1 MFTLYH
7 SNQLDLLKELL
18 VSRIRQAPLSHP
30 FEHEQILV
38 QSPGMAQWL
47 KLELAKAF
55 GIAANID
62 FPLPASFIWEMF
74 TQVLADVPRQ
84 SPYNKGAMSW
94 QLMTILPALLGRPAF
109 APLAAYLGG
118 DEQDP
123 AKAPEQV
130 RLWQLCQ
137 KVADLFDQY
146 LVYRPDWI
154 ARWEQGEGLVGTGSQ
169 ELAGVSGQ
177 DWQPELWREL
187 VARTLAL
194 SPSGYHRANLY
205 EEFIHELARTR
216 DLPGKLPQRVF
227 VFGISALPPRYVEAL
242 LALGSRPEVEVHLF
256 VTNPCR
262 YYWGD
267 LLDRKTLARL
277 ETRLKPGTDI
287 ETLQGPANPL
297 LASMGKLGR
306 DYLHQLMELEVPQ
319 IEAFVDIDDT
329 SLLRAIQ
336 KDVLEL
342 AERGAGQFSL
352 DSSHHKSPIS
362 PADGS
367 LQIHACHGPMRELEV
382 LHDRLLALFEQDTSL
397 TPKDVVVMM
406 PDVNSYGPYIQAVFG
421 ARGQIPFAV
430 SDRAASQESPLL
442 QSFLAL
448 LGLPNARLGAGEL
461 LAILEVPAVL
471 RRFELDDDEFNQLRV
486 WVQETGIRWGLDDGY
501 PERFDLPPMSGNSW
515 LFGLRR
521 MLLGFAMGDG
531 EPVAGMSFCA
541 DHGAGQQGA
550 VASILPCADNMGGQ
564 QGPLASIL
572 PYAEI
577 EGQQGL
583 ALGKLA
589 WFIDSLAEF
598 LPRLQQAQ
606 PLPEWHGCLN
616 ELLDRFYLGDEDEER
631 QLQLIRSQLT
641 DWQTQLGEARFTQPI
656 SASLLQD
663 YLGSVLGESRSS
675 QRFLAGQVN
684 FCTLM
689 PMRYIPFKQVC
700 LLGMND
706 GVYPRTLA
714 PMGFDLMAVASR
726 RGDRSRRDDDRYL
739 FLEALL
745 SAQQGLYI
753 SYQGFSAQD
762 NSDKVPSV
770 LLAELIDYVRQGF
783 VLAGDE
789 ALDDETSGKRLLKHL
804 IVPHPLTPYSR
815 SYFYPDEG
823 SRLFTYAA
831 DWLPALNPVR
841 GAANFQSGELPLP
854 PEWGREQGLELA
866 ELLRFYRQPTK
877 YFLNRRL
884 KVWFELNEANIED
897 SEPFELD
904 GLQHYQLKAL
914 LLDAHLAEGDSAVR
928 RERLQ
933 LTGLLPQ
940 GWFGSLL
947 LEDLD
952 AEMGKLADRLRP
964 WVAAGEAEKRAVEI
978 DISLAQGQLQGWMD
992 TQKGRLLVV
1001 KPGSFNGKD
1010 LLLGWVQH
1018 LCLSLSCAPGDTL
1031 LFDAKQSLRLPKL
1044 SADEARPRLA
1054 ALVALWAQ
1062 GMKRP
1067 LPFFPS
1073 TAWDWIKAIEK
1084 DPDKPE
1090 AADKAALT
1098 RFNGGYMVTGEGQ
1111 DPYVARCFP
1120 ELDDEVLAQL
1130 QALAREH
1137 LTPLLNTLEE
1147 LT

>member
-18 VSRIRQAPLSHP
+18 VSRIRQSPLDHP
-30 FEHEQILV
+30 FDREQILV

-74 TQVLADVPRQ
+74 TRVLADVPRQ

-94 QLMTILPALLGRPAF
+94 QLMTILPALLDRPAF

-118 DEQDP
+118 SEGE
-123 AKAPEQV
+123 APEQV

-154 ARWEQGEGLVGTGSQ
+154 ARWEQGEGLGL

-205 EEFIHELARTR
+205 EEFIHELARSVE
-216 DLPGKLPQRVF
+216 LPGKLPRRVF

-242 LALGSRPEVEVHLF
+242 LALGSRAEVEVHLF

-277 ETRLKPGTDI
+277 ENRLKPGTDL

-319 IEAFVDIDDT
+319 IDAFVDIDDT

-342 AERGAGQFSL
+342 AERGAGEFSL
-352 DSSHHKSPIS
+352 DASHHKSPVS
-362 PADGS
+362 LDDGS

-382 LHDRLLALFEQDTSL
+382 LHDRLLALFELDPTL

-421 ARGQIPFAV
+421 KESGGARGRIPFAI

-448 LGLPNARLGAGEL
+448 LRLPNARFGAGEL

-471 RRFELDDDEFNQLRV
+471 RRFELDDDEFNQLRR

-501 PERFDLPPMSGNSW
+501 PERFDLPRLSGNSW

-531 EPVAGMSFCA
+531 EPVAG
-541 DHGAGQQGA
+541 
-550 VASILPCADNMGGQ
+550 
-564 QGPLASIL
+564 IL
-572 PYAEI
+572 PYADI

-589 WFIDSLAEF
+589 WFVDSLAEF

-606 PLPEWHGCLN
+606 PLPEWHACLN
-616 ELLDRFYLGDEDEER
+616 ALLDRFYLADEDEER

-641 DWQTQLGEARFTQPI
+641 DWQAQLGEARFEQAI
-656 SASLLQD
+656 SADLLQD

-689 PMRYIPFKQVC
+689 PMRSIPFRQVC

-706 GVYPRTLA
+706 GVYPRTLP
-714 PMGFDLMAVASR
+714 PMGFDLMAVAGR

-762 NSDKVPSV
+762 NSEKVPSV

-789 ALDDETSGKRLLKHL
+789 ELDDESSGRRLLEHL
-804 IVPHPLTPYSR
+804 VTRHPLTPYSPA
-815 SYFYPDEG
+815 YFHPEPG
-823 SRLFTYAA
+823 SGLFTYAA
-831 DWLPALNPVR
+831 DWLPALSPER
-841 GAANFQSGELPLP
+841 GAANFQSGDLPLP

-866 ELLRFYRQPTK
+866 ELLRFYRQPAR

-884 KVWFELNEANIED
+884 KVWFELEEATIED

-914 LLDAHLAEGDSAVR
+914 LLDAHLTEGDSEIR

-952 AEMGKLADRLRP
+952 GEMGKLAARLRP
-964 WVAAGEAEKRAVEI
+964 WVAANEADKQAVEI
-978 DISLAQGQLQGWMD
+978 DIALTQGQLQGWVD
-992 TQKGRLLVV
+992 TQKGRALVV

-1010 LLLGWVQH
+1010 LLLAWIQH

-1031 LFDAKQSLRLPKL
+1031 LFDAKQSLRLPRL
-1044 SADEARPRLA
+1044 AADEARPKLA

-1073 TAWDWIKAIEK
+1073 TAWEWLKAIEQ
-1084 DPDKPE
+1084 DPAKPE
-1090 AADKAALT
+1090 EADKAALA

-1111 DPYVARCFP
+1111 DLYVARCFP

-1130 QALAREH
+1130 QGLAREH
-1137 LTPLLNTLEE
+1137 LTPLHQALEE
-1147 LT
+1147 LQ

>member
-30 FEHEQILV
+30 FKREQILV

-84 SPYNKGAMSW
+84 SPYNKGSMSW
-94 QLMTILPALLGRPAF
+94 QLMTILPALLDRPAF

-118 DEQDP
+118 DDADP
-123 AKAPEQV
+123 AKDPEQV

-154 ARWEQGEGLVGTGSQ
+154 ARWEQGEGLSQ

-205 EEFIHELARTR
+205 EEFIHELQRTAT
-216 DLPGKLPQRVF
+216 LPGELPQRVF

-242 LALGSRPEVEVHLF
+242 LALSERVDVHLF
-256 VTNPCR
+256 LSNPCR
-262 YYWGD
+262 HYWGD
-267 LLDRKTLARL
+267 IRDRKTMAKL
-277 ETRLKPGTDI
+277 ENRLKPGITP
-287 ETLQGPANPL
+287 ETYDDTSINPL

-306 DYLHQLMELEVPQ
+306 DYVHQLIGLPCFEVDVFSDLT
-319 IEAFVDIDDT
+319 EN
-329 SLLRAIQ
+329 SLLRCIQ
-336 KDVLEL
+336 GDVLDL
-342 AERGAGQFSL
+342 RNRGAGSFDL
-352 DSSHHKSPIS
+352 DASHHKSPLD

-382 LHDRLLALFEQDTSL
+382 LHDRLLALFEQDPSL

-448 LGLPNARLGAGEL
+448 LRLPNARFGAGEL

-471 RRFELDDDEFNQLRV
+471 RRFELDDEEFNQLRV

-501 PERFDLPPMSGNSW
+501 PERFDLPRLSGNSW

-531 EPVAGMSFCA
+531 EPVAG
-541 DHGAGQQGA
+541 
-550 VASILPCADNMGGQ
+550 
-564 QGPLASIL
+564 IL
-572 PYAEI
+572 PYADI

-589 WFIDSLAEF
+589 WFVDSLAEF

-606 PLPEWHGCLN
+606 PLGEWVACLN
-616 ELLDRFYLGDEDEER
+616 ALLERFYLADEDEER
-631 QLQLIRSQLT
+631 QLQLIRSQLA
-641 DWQTQLGEARFTQPI
+641 DWLAQLGEARFEQPI
-656 SASLLQD
+656 SADLLQD

-689 PMRYIPFKQVC
+689 PMRSIPFKQVC

-706 GVYPRTLA
+706 GVYPRTLP
-714 PMGFDLMAVASR
+714 PMGFDLMAVAGR

-783 VLAGDE
+783 VLVGDE
-789 ALDDETSGKRLLKHL
+789 KLDDESSGKRLLAHL
-804 IVPHPLTPYSR
+804 ITQHPLTPYSHA
-815 SYFYPDEG
+815 YFYPAAG
-823 SRLFTYAA
+823 SGLFTYAA
-831 DWLPALNPVR
+831 DWLPALHPQR

-854 PEWGREQGLELA
+854 PEWGKEQGLELA
-866 ELLRFYRQPTK
+866 ELLRFYRQPAR

-884 KVWFELNEANIED
+884 KVWFELNEANIEE

-904 GLQHYQLKAL
+904 GLQHYQLKDL
-914 LLDAHLAEGDSAVR
+914 LLAAHLAEGDSAMR

-952 AEMGKLADRLRP
+952 EQMGKLADRLRP
-964 WVAAGEAEKRAVEI
+964 WVAANEAEKQAVEV
-978 DISLAQGQLQGWMD
+978 DIALAQGQLQGWID

-1010 LLLGWVQH
+1010 LLLGWIQH
-1018 LCLSLSCAPGDTL
+1018 LCLALSDAPGDTL
-1031 LFDAKQSLRLPKL
+1031 LFDAKQSLRLARLP
-1044 SADEARPRLA
+1044 ADEARPKLA
-1054 ALVALWAQ
+1054 ALVALWMQ

-1073 TAWDWIKAIEK
+1073 TAWEWLKAIEK
-1084 DPDKPE
+1084 DPEKPE

-1098 RFNGGYMVTGEGQ
+1098 RFNGGYMAKGEGE
-1111 DPYVARCFP
+1111 DAYVARCFP
-1120 ELDDEVLAQL
+1120 ELDEAVLAQL
-1130 QALAREH
+1130 QTLAREH
-1137 LTPLLNTLEE
+1137 LTPLLKSLEE
-1147 LT
+1147 LQ

>member
-30 FEHEQILV
+30 FDREQILV

-74 TQVLADVPRQ
+74 TRVLADVPRQ
-84 SPYNKGAMSW
+84 SPYNKRAMSW
-94 QLMTILPALLGRPAF
+94 HLMTILPTLLGRPAF

-118 DEQDP
+118 SDGE
-123 AKAPEQV
+123 APEQV

-154 ARWEQGEGLVGTGSQ
+154 ARWEQGEGLSQ

-205 EEFIHELARTR
+205 EAFIHELERTR
-216 DLPGKLPQRVF
+216 DLPGRLPQRVF

-277 ETRLKPGTDI
+277 ENKLKPGTDL

-319 IEAFVDIDDT
+319 IEAFVDIEDRDDEGKVT
-329 SLLRAIQ
+329 LLRAIQ

-342 AERGAGQFSL
+342 AERGAGEFNL
-352 DSSHHKSPIS
+352 DASHHKSPVS
-362 PADGS
+362 LDDGT

-382 LHDRLLALFEQDTSL
+382 LHDRLLALFEQDPTL

-421 ARGQIPFAV
+421 KEGGKGRGGARGQIPFAI

-448 LGLPNARLGAGEL
+448 LRLPNARFRAGEL

-471 RRFELDDDEFNQLRV
+471 RRFELDDDEFNVLRR
-486 WVQETGIRWGLDDGY
+486 WVQETGIRWGLDDDY
-501 PERFDLPPMSGNSW
+501 PERFALPRLSGNSW

-531 EPVAGMSFCA
+531 EPVAG
-541 DHGAGQQGA
+541 
-550 VASILPCADNMGGQ
+550 
-564 QGPLASIL
+564 IL
-572 PYAEI
+572 PYANI

-583 ALGKLA
+583 ILGKLA
-589 WFIDSLAEF
+589 WFVDSLAEF

-606 PLPEWHGCLN
+606 PLAEWHACLLA
-616 ELLDRFYLGDEDEER
+616 LLERFYLADEDEER

-641 DWQTQLGEARFTQPI
+641 DWQAQLGEARFEQAI
-656 SASLLQD
+656 SADLLQD

-689 PMRYIPFKQVC
+689 PMRSIPFRQVC

-706 GVYPRTLA
+706 GVYPRTLP

-762 NSDKVPSV
+762 NSEKVPSV

-789 ALDDETSGKRLLKHL
+789 DLDDDTSGQRLLEHL
-804 IVPHPLTPYSR
+804 IVAHPLTPYSPA
-815 SYFYPDEG
+815 YFYPEPG
-823 SRLFTYAA
+823 SGLFTYAA
-831 DWLPALNPVR
+831 DWLPALSPER
-841 GAANFQSGELPLP
+841 GAANFQSGDLPLP
-854 PEWGREQGLELA
+854 AEWGREQGLELA
-866 ELLRFYRQPTK
+866 ELLRFYRQPAR

-884 KVWFELNEANIED
+884 KVWFELEEATIED

-914 LLDAHLAEGDSAVR
+914 LLDAHLTEGGSEAR
-928 RERLQ
+928 RHRLQ
-933 LTGLLPQ
+933 LSGLLPQ

-947 LEDLD
+947 LEEIDG
-952 AEMGKLADRLRP
+952 EMGKLAARLRP
-964 WVAAGEAEKRAVEI
+964 WTGDKQAVEI
-978 DISLAQGQLQGWMD
+978 DIALAQGQLQGWID
-992 TQKGRLLVV
+992 TQKGRALVV
-1001 KPGSFNGKD
+1001 KPGGFNGKD
-1010 LLLGWVQH
+1010 LLLAWIQH
-1018 LCLSLSCAPGDTL
+1018 LCLSLSSAPGDTL
-1031 LFDAKQSLRLPKL
+1031 LFDAKQSLRLPRL
-1044 SADEARPRLA
+1044 AADEARPRLA
-1054 ALVALWAQ
+1054 ALVALWTQ

-1073 TAWDWIKAIEK
+1073 TAWEWLRAIEK
-1084 DPDKPE
+1084 DPAKPE
-1090 AADKAALT
+1090 EADKAALA

-1111 DPYVARCFP
+1111 DVYVARCFP

-1130 QALAREH
+1130 QGLAREH
-1137 LTPLLNTLEE
+1137 LTPLHQALEE
-1147 LT
+1147 LQ

>member
-18 VSRIRQAPLSHP
+18 VDRIRQAPLAHP
-30 FEHEQILV
+30 FEREQILV

-74 TQVLADVPRQ
+74 TQVLADVPCI

-94 QLMTILPALLGRPAF
+94 QLMTILPALLDRPAF

-118 DEQDP
+118 ADRRAEDQPSEPD
-123 AKAPEQV
+123 QV

-154 ARWEQGEGLVGTGSQ
+154 ARWEEGEGLVGTGRQ
-169 ELAGVSGQ
+169 ELAEVSGQ

-194 SPSGYHRANLY
+194 APSGYHRANLY

-216 DLPGKLPQRVF
+216 DLPGKLPRRVF

-242 LALGSRPEVEVHLF
+242 LALGSRDEVEVHLF

-277 ETRLKPGTDI
+277 ANKLKPGTDI
-287 ETLQGPANPL
+287 EALQGPANPL

-319 IEAFVDIDDT
+319 IEAFVDIDET
-329 SLLRAIQ
+329 SLLHCIQ

-342 AERGAGQFSL
+342 GSRGEGQFEL
-352 DSSHHKSPIS
+352 DSSHHKSPIN

-382 LHDRLLALFEQDTSL
+382 LHDRLLALFEQDSSL

-421 ARGQIPFAV
+421 KEKPGARGHIPFAV

-448 LGLPNARLGAGEL
+448 LGLPNARFGAGEL

-471 RRFELDDDEFNQLRV
+471 RRFELDDDEFNQLRR
-486 WVQETGIRWGLDDGY
+486 WVQETGIRWGLDDAY
-501 PERFDLPPMSGNSW
+501 PTRFALPPLSGNSW

-531 EPVAGMSFCA
+531 EPVDG
-541 DHGAGQQGA
+541 
-550 VASILPCADNMGGQ
+550 
-564 QGPLASIL
+564 IL
-572 PYAEI
+572 PYADI

-589 WFIDSLAEF
+589 WFVDSLAEF

-606 PLPEWHGCLN
+606 RLGDWVACLN
-616 ELLDRFYLGDEDEER
+616 ALLERFYLADEDEER
-631 QLQLIRSQLT
+631 LLQLIRTALA
-641 DWQTQLGEARFTQPI
+641 DWQGGLAEARFEQPI
-656 SASLLQD
+656 SPELLRD

-689 PMRYIPFKQVC
+689 PMRSIPFRQVC

-753 SYQGFSAQD
+753 SYQGFSAED

-789 ALDDETSGKRLLKHL
+789 ALDDETSGERLLKHL
-804 IVPHPLTPYSR
+804 IIEHPLTPYSH
-815 SYFYPDEG
+815 SYFYPEPG

-831 DWLPALNPVR
+831 DWLPALNPVP
-841 GAANFQSGELPLP
+841 GASNFQSGELPLP
-854 PEWGREQGLELA
+854 PEWGKEQGLELA
-866 ELLRFYRQPTK
+866 ELLRFYRQPAR

-914 LLDAHLAEGDSAVR
+914 LLDAHLDEGSSDVR
-928 RERLQ
+928 RERLRLSGQ
-933 LTGLLPQ
+933 LPQ
-940 GWFGSLL
+940 GWFGNLL
-947 LEDLD
+947 LDDLD
-952 AEMGKLADRLRP
+952 EQMGGLAARLRP
-964 WVAAGEAEKRAVEI
+964 WIAGEGEDEKRAVEI
-978 DISLAQGQLQGWMD
+978 DIALAQGQLQGWID
-992 TQKGRLLVV
+992 TQKGRALVI

-1018 LCLSLSCAPGDTL
+1018 LCLCLSDSPGDTL
-1031 LFDAKQSLRLPKL
+1031 LFDAKQSWRLPVL
-1044 SADEARPRLA
+1044 PADEARPRLA
-1054 ALVALWAQ
+1054 ALVALWQQ

-1067 LPFFPS
+1067 LPFFPN
-1073 TAWDWIKAIEK
+1073 TAWEWLKAMEK

-1090 AADKAALT
+1090 AADKVALA
-1098 RFNGGYMVTGEGQ
+1098 RFNGGYMVTGEGE
-1111 DPYVARCFP
+1111 DVYVARCFP
-1120 ELDDEVLAQL
+1120 ELNDEVLTQL
-1130 QALAREH
+1130 RALAREH
-1137 LTPLLNTLEE
+1137 LTALHDTLEA
-1147 LT
+1147 LP

>member
-30 FEHEQILV
+30 FDREQILV

-74 TQVLADVPRQ
+74 TRVLADVPRQ

-94 QLMTILPALLGRPAF
+94 HLMTILPTLLGRPAF

-118 DEQDP
+118 SDG
-123 AKAPEQV
+123 AAPEQV

-154 ARWEQGEGLVGTGSQ
+154 ARWEEGEGLSQ

-205 EEFIHELARTR
+205 EAFIHELERTR
-216 DLPGKLPQRVF
+216 DLPGRLPQRVF

-277 ETRLKPGTDI
+277 ENKLKPGTDL

-319 IEAFVDIDDT
+319 IEAFVDIEDRDDEGKVT
-329 SLLRAIQ
+329 LLRAIQ

-342 AERGAGQFSL
+342 AERGAGEFSL
-352 DSSHHKSPIS
+352 DVSHHKSPVS
-362 PADGS
+362 LDDGT

-382 LHDRLLALFEQDTSL
+382 LHDRLLALFEQDPTL

-421 ARGQIPFAV
+421 KEGGKGRGGARGQIPFAI
-430 SDRAASQESPLL
+430 SDRATSQESPLL

-448 LGLPNARLGAGEL
+448 LRLPNARFGAGEL

-471 RRFELDDDEFNQLRV
+471 RRFELDDDEFNVLRR
-486 WVQETGIRWGLDDGY
+486 WVQETGIRWGLDDDY
-501 PERFDLPPMSGNSW
+501 PERFALPRLSGNSW

-531 EPVAGMSFCA
+531 EPVAG
-541 DHGAGQQGA
+541 
-550 VASILPCADNMGGQ
+550 
-564 QGPLASIL
+564 IL
-572 PYAEI
+572 PYADI

-583 ALGKLA
+583 ILGKLA
-589 WFIDSLAEF
+589 WFVDSLAEF

-606 PLPEWHGCLN
+606 PLAEWHACLLA
-616 ELLDRFYLGDEDEER
+616 LLERFYLADEDEER

-641 DWQTQLGEARFTQPI
+641 DWQAQLGEARFEQAI
-656 SASLLQD
+656 SADLLQD

-689 PMRYIPFKQVC
+689 PMRSIPFRQVC

-706 GVYPRTLA
+706 GVYPRTLP

-762 NSDKVPSV
+762 NSEKVPSV

-789 ALDDETSGKRLLKHL
+789 DLDDDTSGQRLLEHL
-804 IVPHPLTPYSR
+804 IVAHPLTPYSPA
-815 SYFYPDEG
+815 YFYPEPG
-823 SRLFTYAA
+823 SGLFTYAA
-831 DWLPALNPVR
+831 DWLPALSPER
-841 GAANFQSGELPLP
+841 GAANFQSGDLPLP
-854 PEWGREQGLELA
+854 AEWGREQGLELA
-866 ELLRFYRQPTK
+866 ELLRFYRQPAR

-884 KVWFELNEANIED
+884 KVWFELEEATIED

-914 LLDAHLAEGDSAVR
+914 LLDAHLTEGESEAR
-928 RERLQ
+928 RHRLQ
-933 LTGLLPQ
+933 LSGLLPQ

-947 LEDLD
+947 LEEIDG
-952 AEMGKLADRLRP
+952 EMGKLAARLRP
-964 WVAAGEAEKRAVEI
+964 WTGDKQAVEI
-978 DISLAQGQLQGWMD
+978 DIALAQGQLQGWID
-992 TQKGRLLVV
+992 TQKGRALVV

-1010 LLLGWVQH
+1010 LLLAWIQH
-1018 LCLSLSCAPGDTL
+1018 LCLSLSSAPGDTL
-1031 LFDAKQSLRLPKL
+1031 LFDAKQSLRLPRL
-1044 SADEARPRLA
+1044 AADEARPRLA
-1054 ALVALWAQ
+1054 ALVALWTQ

-1073 TAWDWIKAIEK
+1073 TAWEWLRAIEK
-1084 DPDKPE
+1084 DPAKPE
-1090 AADKAALT
+1090 EADKAALA

-1111 DPYVARCFP
+1111 DVYVARCFP

-1130 QALAREH
+1130 QGLAREH
-1137 LTPLLNTLEE
+1137 LTPLHQALEE
-1147 LT
+1147 LQ

>member
-18 VSRIRQAPLSHP
+18 VSRIRQSPLDHP
-30 FEHEQILV
+30 FDREQILV

-74 TQVLADVPRQ
+74 TRVLADVPRQ

-94 QLMTILPALLGRPAF
+94 QLMTILPALLDRPAF

-118 DEQDP
+118 SEGE
-123 AKAPEQV
+123 APEQV

-154 ARWEQGEGLVGTGSQ
+154 ARWEEGEGLSQ

-205 EEFIHELARTR
+205 EEFIHELARSAE
-216 DLPGKLPQRVF
+216 LPGKLPRRVF

-242 LALGSRPEVEVHLF
+242 LALGSRAEVEVHLF

-277 ETRLKPGTDI
+277 ENRLKPGTDL

-319 IEAFVDIDDT
+319 IDAFVDIDDT

-342 AERGAGQFSL
+342 AERGAGEFSL
-352 DSSHHKSPIS
+352 DASHHKSPID

-382 LHDRLLALFEQDTSL
+382 LHDRLLALFEQDPTL

-421 ARGQIPFAV
+421 KESGGARGRIPFAI

-448 LGLPNARLGAGEL
+448 LRLPNARFGAGEL

-471 RRFELDDDEFNQLRV
+471 RRFELDDDEFNQLRR

-501 PERFDLPPMSGNSW
+501 PERFDLPRLSGNSW

-531 EPVAGMSFCA
+531 EPVAG
-541 DHGAGQQGA
+541 
-550 VASILPCADNMGGQ
+550 
-564 QGPLASIL
+564 IL
-572 PYAEI
+572 PYADI

-589 WFIDSLAEF
+589 WFVDSLAEF

-606 PLPEWHGCLN
+606 PLPEWHACLN
-616 ELLDRFYLGDEDEER
+616 ALLDRFYLADEDEER

-641 DWQTQLGEARFTQPI
+641 DWQTQLGEARFEQAI
-656 SASLLQD
+656 SADLLQD

-689 PMRYIPFKQVC
+689 PMRSIPFRQVC

-706 GVYPRTLA
+706 GVYPRTLP
-714 PMGFDLMAVASR
+714 PMGFDLMAVAGR

-762 NSDKVPSV
+762 NSEKVPSV

-789 ALDDETSGKRLLKHL
+789 ELDDESSGRRLLAHL
-804 IVPHPLTPYSR
+804 ITRHPLTPYSPA
-815 SYFYPDEG
+815 YFHPEPG
-823 SRLFTYAA
+823 SGLFTYAA
-831 DWLPALNPVR
+831 DWLPALSPER
-841 GAANFQSGELPLP
+841 GAANFQSGDLPLP
-854 PEWGREQGLELA
+854 PDWNRGGGREQGLELA
-866 ELLRFYRQPTK
+866 ELLRFYRQPAR

-884 KVWFELNEANIED
+884 KVWFELEEATIED

-914 LLDAHLAEGDSAVR
+914 LLDAHLTEGDSEIR

-952 AEMGKLADRLRP
+952 GEMGKLAARLRP
-964 WVAAGEAEKRAVEI
+964 WVAANEADKQAVEI
-978 DISLAQGQLQGWMD
+978 DIALAQGQLQGWVD
-992 TQKGRLLVV
+992 TQKGRALVV

-1010 LLLGWVQH
+1010 LLLAWIQH

-1031 LFDAKQSLRLPKL
+1031 LFDAKQSLRLPRL
-1044 SADEARPRLA
+1044 PADEARPRLA
-1054 ALVALWAQ
+1054 ALVALWTL

-1073 TAWDWIKAIEK
+1073 TAWEWLEAIEE
-1084 DPDKPE
+1084 DPDKPD
-1090 AADKAALT
+1090 AADKAALN

-1111 DPYVARCFP
+1111 DVYVARCFP

-1130 QALAREH
+1130 QGLAREH
-1137 LTPLLNTLEE
+1137 LTPLHQALEE
-1147 LT
+1147 LQ

>member
-30 FEHEQILV
+30 FDREQILV

-74 TQVLADVPRQ
+74 TRVLADVPRQ

-94 QLMTILPALLGRPAF
+94 HLMTILPTLLGRPAF

-118 DEQDP
+118 SDG
-123 AKAPEQV
+123 AAPEQV

-154 ARWEQGEGLVGTGSQ
+154 ARWEEGEGLSQ

-205 EEFIHELARTR
+205 EAFIHELERTR
-216 DLPGKLPQRVF
+216 DLPGRLPQRVF

-277 ETRLKPGTDI
+277 ENKLKPGTDL

-319 IEAFVDIDDT
+319 IEAFVDIEDRDDEGKVT
-329 SLLRAIQ
+329 LLRAIQ

-342 AERGAGQFSL
+342 AERGAGEFNL
-352 DSSHHKSPIS
+352 DASHHKSPVS
-362 PADGS
+362 LDDGT

-382 LHDRLLALFEQDTSL
+382 LHDRLLALFEQDPTL

-421 ARGQIPFAV
+421 KEGGKGRGGARGQIPFAI

-448 LGLPNARLGAGEL
+448 LRLPNARFGAGEL

-471 RRFELDDDEFNQLRV
+471 RRFELDDDEFNVLRR
-486 WVQETGIRWGLDDGY
+486 WVQETGIRWGLDDDY
-501 PERFDLPPMSGNSW
+501 PERFALPRLSGNSW

-531 EPVAGMSFCA
+531 DPVAG
-541 DHGAGQQGA
+541 
-550 VASILPCADNMGGQ
+550 
-564 QGPLASIL
+564 IL
-572 PYAEI
+572 PYADI

-583 ALGKLA
+583 ILGKLA
-589 WFIDSLAEF
+589 WFVDSLAEF

-606 PLPEWHGCLN
+606 PLAEWHACLLA
-616 ELLDRFYLGDEDEER
+616 LLERFYLADEDEER
-631 QLQLIRSQLT
+631 QLQLIRSQLI
-641 DWQTQLGEARFTQPI
+641 DWQAQLGEARFEQAI
-656 SASLLQD
+656 SADLLQD

-689 PMRYIPFKQVC
+689 PMRSIPFRQVC

-706 GVYPRTLA
+706 GVYPRTLP

-762 NSDKVPSV
+762 NSEKVPSV

-789 ALDDETSGKRLLKHL
+789 DLDDDTSGQRLLEHL
-804 IVPHPLTPYSR
+804 IVAHPLTPYSPA
-815 SYFYPDEG
+815 YFYPEPG
-823 SRLFTYAA
+823 SGLFTYAA
-831 DWLPALNPVR
+831 DWLPALSPER
-841 GAANFQSGELPLP
+841 GAANFQSGDLPLP
-854 PEWGREQGLELA
+854 AEWGREQGLELA
-866 ELLRFYRQPTK
+866 ELLRFYRQPAR

-884 KVWFELNEANIED
+884 KVWFELEEATIED

-914 LLDAHLAEGDSAVR
+914 LLDSHLTEGESEAR
-928 RERLQ
+928 RHRLQ
-933 LTGLLPQ
+933 LSGLLPQ

-947 LEDLD
+947 LEEIDG
-952 AEMGKLADRLRP
+952 EMGKLAARLRP
-964 WVAAGEAEKRAVEI
+964 WTGDKQAVEI
-978 DISLAQGQLQGWMD
+978 DIALAQGQLQGWID
-992 TQKGRLLVV
+992 TQKGRALVV

-1010 LLLGWVQH
+1010 LLLAWIQH
-1018 LCLSLSCAPGDTL
+1018 LCLSLSSAPGDTL
-1031 LFDAKQSLRLPKL
+1031 LFDTKQSLRLPRL
-1044 SADEARPRLA
+1044 AADEARPRLA
-1054 ALVALWAQ
+1054 ALVALWTQ

-1073 TAWDWIKAIEK
+1073 TAWEWLKAIEK
-1084 DPDKPE
+1084 DPAKPE
-1090 AADKAALT
+1090 EADKAALA

-1111 DPYVARCFP
+1111 DVYVARCFP

-1130 QALAREH
+1130 QGLAREH
-1137 LTPLLNTLEE
+1137 LTPLHQALEE
-1147 LT
+1147 LQ

>member
-30 FEHEQILV
+30 FDREQILV

-74 TQVLADVPRQ
+74 TRVLADVPRQ

-94 QLMTILPALLGRPAF
+94 QLMTILPTLLGRPAF

-118 DEQDP
+118 SDG
-123 AKAPEQV
+123 AAPEQV

-154 ARWEQGEGLVGTGSQ
+154 ARWEEGEGLSQ

-205 EEFIHELARTR
+205 EAFIHELERTR
-216 DLPGKLPQRVF
+216 DLPGRLPQRVF

-277 ETRLKPGTDI
+277 ENKLKPGTDL

-319 IEAFVDIDDT
+319 IEAFVDIEDRDDEGKVT
-329 SLLRAIQ
+329 LLRAIQ

-342 AERGAGQFSL
+342 AERGAGEFSL
-352 DSSHHKSPIS
+352 DASYHKSPVS
-362 PADGS
+362 LDDGT

-382 LHDRLLALFEQDTSL
+382 LHDRLLALFEQDPTL

-421 ARGQIPFAV
+421 KEGGKGRGGARGQIPFAI

-448 LGLPNARLGAGEL
+448 LRLPNARLGAGEL

-471 RRFELDDDEFNQLRV
+471 RRFELDDDEFNVLRR
-486 WVQETGIRWGLDDGY
+486 WVQETGIRWGLDDDY
-501 PERFDLPPMSGNSW
+501 PERFALPRLSGNSW

-531 EPVAGMSFCA
+531 EPVAG
-541 DHGAGQQGA
+541 
-550 VASILPCADNMGGQ
+550 
-564 QGPLASIL
+564 IL
-572 PYAEI
+572 PYADI

-583 ALGKLA
+583 ILGKLA
-589 WFIDSLAEF
+589 WFVDSLAEF

-606 PLPEWHGCLN
+606 PLAEWHACLLA
-616 ELLDRFYLGDEDEER
+616 LLERFYLADEDEER

-641 DWQTQLGEARFTQPI
+641 DWQAQLGEARFEQAI
-656 SASLLQD
+656 SADLLQD

-689 PMRYIPFKQVC
+689 PMRSIPFRQVC

-706 GVYPRTLA
+706 GVYPRTLP

-762 NSDKVPSV
+762 NSEKVPSV

-789 ALDDETSGKRLLKHL
+789 DLDDDTSGQRLLEHL
-804 IVPHPLTPYSR
+804 IVAHPLTPYSPA
-815 SYFYPDEG
+815 YFYPEPG
-823 SRLFTYAA
+823 SGLFTYAA
-831 DWLPALNPVR
+831 DWLPALSPER
-841 GAANFQSGELPLP
+841 GAANFQSGDLPLP
-854 PEWGREQGLELA
+854 AEWGREQGLELA
-866 ELLRFYRQPTK
+866 ELLRFYRQPAR

-884 KVWFELNEANIED
+884 KVWFELEEATIED

-914 LLDAHLAEGDSAVR
+914 LLDAHLTEGESKAR
-928 RERLQ
+928 RHRLQ
-933 LTGLLPQ
+933 LSGLLPQ

-947 LEDLD
+947 LEEIDG
-952 AEMGKLADRLRP
+952 EMGKLAARLRP
-964 WVAAGEAEKRAVEI
+964 WTVDKQAVEI
-978 DISLAQGQLQGWMD
+978 DIALAQGQLQGWID
-992 TQKGRLLVV
+992 TQKGRALVV

-1010 LLLGWVQH
+1010 LLLAWIQH
-1018 LCLSLSCAPGDTL
+1018 LCLSLSSAPGDTL
-1031 LFDAKQSLRLPKL
+1031 LFDAKQSLRLPRL
-1044 SADEARPRLA
+1044 AADEARPRLA
-1054 ALVALWAQ
+1054 ALVALWTQ

-1073 TAWDWIKAIEK
+1073 TAWEWLKGIEK
-1084 DPDKPE
+1084 DPAKPE
-1090 AADKAALT
+1090 EADKAALA

-1111 DPYVARCFP
+1111 DVYVARCFP

-1130 QALAREH
+1130 QGLAREH
-1137 LTPLLNTLEE
+1137 LTPLHQALEE
-1147 LT
+1147 LQ

>member
-18 VSRIRQAPLSHP
+18 VNHIRQSPLAHP
-30 FEHEQILV
+30 FEREQILV

-74 TQVLADVPRQ
+74 TRVLADVPRQ

-94 QLMTILPALLGRPAF
+94 QLMSILPALLTRPAF

-118 DEQDP
+118 GETDEP
-123 AKAPEQV
+123 ATSQPEQV

-137 KVADLFDQY
+137 KIADLFDQY

-154 ARWEQGEGLVGTGSQ
+154 ARWEQGEGLGL
-169 ELAGVSGQ
+169 ELSGVSGQ

-205 EEFIHELARTR
+205 EEFIHALERTP
-216 DLPGKLPQRVF
+216 DLPGTLPRRVF

-242 LALGSRPEVEVHLF
+242 QALGSRVEVHLF
-256 VTNPCR
+256 ITNPCR

-277 ETRLKPGTDI
+277 ERKLKPGTDI
-287 ETLQGPANPL
+287 EALQGPTNPL

-319 IEAFVDIDDT
+319 IEAFVDIDET
-329 SLLRAIQ
+329 GLLHAIQ

-342 AERGAGQFSL
+342 ASRGEEVFAKEGVADNSR
-352 DSSHHKSPIS
+352 HKSPVD
-362 PADGS
+362 PTDTS

-382 LHDRLLALFEQDTSL
+382 LHDRLLAMFEADPSL

-421 ARGQIPFAV
+421 NESGKERSGARAQIPFVV

-448 LGLPNARLGAGEL
+448 LGLPNARFGAGEL

-471 RRFELDDDEFNQLRV
+471 RRFDLGDDEFNQLRR
-486 WVQETGIRWGLDDGY
+486 WVQETGIRWGLDDAY
-501 PERFDLPPMSGNSW
+501 PARFDLPPLAGNSW

-531 EPVAGMSFCA
+531 EPVDG
-541 DHGAGQQGA
+541 
-550 VASILPCADNMGGQ
+550 
-564 QGPLASIL
+564 IL
-572 PYAEI
+572 PYADI

-583 ALGKLA
+583 ILGKLA
-589 WFIDSLAEF
+589 WFVDSLAEF
-598 LPRLQQAQ
+598 LPRLQQPQ
-606 PLPEWHGCLN
+606 PLGEWTLCLN
-616 ELLDRFYLGDEDEER
+616 ALLERFYLADEDEER
-631 QLQLIRSQLT
+631 LLQLIRTALA
-641 DWQTQLGEARFTQPI
+641 DWRQGLAEAHFEQAI
-656 SASLLQD
+656 SPDLLRD
-663 YLGSVLGESRSS
+663 YLGSVLGESSSS

-689 PMRYIPFKQVC
+689 PMRSIPFRQVC

-714 PMGFDLMAVASR
+714 PMGFDLMAVAGR

-753 SYQGFSAQD
+753 SYQGFSAED
-762 NSDKVPSV
+762 NSEKVPSV

-789 ALDDETSGKRLLKHL
+789 GLPDEESGERLLAHL
-804 IVPHPLTPYSR
+804 VTAHPLTPYSH
-815 SYFYPDEG
+815 SYFYPAPG
-823 SRLFTYAA
+823 SGLFTYAA
-831 DWLPALNPVR
+831 DWLPALNPTP

-854 PEWGREQGLELA
+854 PEWGKDQGLELA
-866 ELLRFYRQPTK
+866 ELLRFYRQPAK

-884 KVWFELNEANIED
+884 KVWFELDEANIED

-904 GLQHYQLKAL
+904 GLQHYQLKSL
-914 LLDAHLAEGDSAVR
+914 LLNAHLDEGDSATR
-928 RERLQ
+928 RERLRLSGQ
-933 LTGLLPQ
+933 LPQ
-940 GWFGSLL
+940 GWFGNLL
-947 LEDLD
+947 LDDLD
-952 AEMGKLADRLRP
+952 EEMGKLAARLRP
-964 WVAAGEAEKRAVEI
+964 WLAVDAGDKRAVEI
-978 DISLAQGQLQGWMD
+978 DIALTQGQLQGWID
-992 TQKGRLLVV
+992 TQHGRALIV

-1018 LCLSLSCAPGDTL
+1018 LCLCLSKQPGETL
-1031 LFDAKQSLRLPKL
+1031 LLDAKQGWRLPVL
-1044 SADEARPRLA
+1044 PAEEARPLLA
-1054 ALVALWAQ
+1054 ALVALWQQ

-1067 LPFFPS
+1067 LPFFPN
-1073 TAWDWIKAIEK
+1073 TAWEWQKAIEK
-1084 DPDKPE
+1084 DPEKPD
-1090 AADKAALT
+1090 AADKAALN
-1098 RFNGGYMVTGEGQ
+1098 RFQGGYMVTGEGE
-1111 DPYVARCFP
+1111 DVYVARCFP
-1120 ELDDEVLAQL
+1120 ELNDEVLGQL
-1130 QALAREH
+1130 RDLAREH
-1137 LTPLLNTLEE
+1137 LSPLSDALEGLE
-1147 LT
+1147 

>member
-18 VSRIRQAPLSHP
+18 VSRIRQSPLDHP
-30 FEHEQILV
+30 FDREQILV

-74 TQVLADVPRQ
+74 TRVLADVPRQ

-94 QLMTILPALLGRPAF
+94 QLMTILPALLDRPAF

-118 DEQDP
+118 SEGE
-123 AKAPEQV
+123 APEQV

-154 ARWEQGEGLVGTGSQ
+154 ARWEQGEGLGL

-205 EEFIHELARTR
+205 EEFIHELARSAE
-216 DLPGKLPQRVF
+216 LPGKLPRRVF

-242 LALGSRPEVEVHLF
+242 LALGSRAEVEVHLF

-277 ETRLKPGTDI
+277 ENRLKPGTDL
-287 ETLQGPANPL
+287 ETLQGSANPL

-319 IEAFVDIDDT
+319 IDAFVDIDDT

-342 AERGAGQFSL
+342 AERGAGEFSL
-352 DSSHHKSPIS
+352 DASHHKSPID

-382 LHDRLLALFEQDTSL
+382 LHDRLLALFEQDPTL

-421 ARGQIPFAV
+421 KESGGARGRIPFAI

-448 LGLPNARLGAGEL
+448 LRLPNARFGAGEL

-471 RRFELDDDEFNQLRV
+471 RRFELDDDEFNQLRR

-501 PERFDLPPMSGNSW
+501 PERFDLPRLSGNSW

-531 EPVAGMSFCA
+531 EPVAG
-541 DHGAGQQGA
+541 
-550 VASILPCADNMGGQ
+550 
-564 QGPLASIL
+564 IL
-572 PYAEI
+572 PYADI

-589 WFIDSLAEF
+589 WFVDSLAEF

-606 PLPEWHGCLN
+606 PLPEWHACLN
-616 ELLDRFYLGDEDEER
+616 ALLDRFYLADEDEER

-641 DWQTQLGEARFTQPI
+641 DWQAQLGEARFEQAI
-656 SASLLQD
+656 SADLLQD

-689 PMRYIPFKQVC
+689 PMRSIPFRQVC

-706 GVYPRTLA
+706 GVYPRTLP
-714 PMGFDLMAVASR
+714 PMGFDLMAVAGR

-762 NSDKVPSV
+762 NSEKVPSV

-789 ALDDETSGKRLLKHL
+789 ELDDESSGGRLLAHL
-804 IVPHPLTPYSR
+804 ITRHPLTPYSPA
-815 SYFYPDEG
+815 YFHPEPG
-823 SRLFTYAA
+823 SGLFTYAA
-831 DWLPALNPVR
+831 DWLPALSPER
-841 GAANFQSGELPLP
+841 GAANFQSGDLPLP

-866 ELLRFYRQPTK
+866 ELLRFYRQPAR

-884 KVWFELNEANIED
+884 KVWFELEEATIED

-914 LLDAHLAEGDSAVR
+914 LLDAHLTEGDSEIR

-952 AEMGKLADRLRP
+952 GEMGKLAARLRP
-964 WVAAGEAEKRAVEI
+964 WVAANEADKQAVEI
-978 DISLAQGQLQGWMD
+978 DIALTQGQLQGWVD
-992 TQKGRLLVV
+992 TQKGRALVV

-1010 LLLGWVQH
+1010 LLLAWIQH

-1031 LFDAKQSLRLPKL
+1031 LFDAKQSLRLPRL
-1044 SADEARPRLA
+1044 AADEARPKLA
-1054 ALVALWAQ
+1054 ALVALWTQ

-1073 TAWDWIKAIEK
+1073 TAWEWLKAIK
-1084 DPDKPE
+1084 QDPDKPD
-1090 AADKAALT
+1090 AADKAALA

-1111 DPYVARCFP
+1111 DLYVARCFP

-1130 QALAREH
+1130 QGLAREH
-1137 LTPLLNTLEE
+1137 LTPLHQALEE
-1147 LT
+1147 LQ

>member
-30 FEHEQILV
+30 FDREQILV

-74 TQVLADVPRQ
+74 TRVLADVPRQ

-94 QLMTILPALLGRPAF
+94 HLMTILPTLLGRPAF

-118 DEQDP
+118 SDG
-123 AKAPEQV
+123 AAPEQV

-154 ARWEQGEGLVGTGSQ
+154 ARWEEGEGLSQ

-205 EEFIHELARTR
+205 EAFIHELERTR
-216 DLPGKLPQRVF
+216 DLPGRLPQRVF

-277 ETRLKPGTDI
+277 ENKLKPGTDL

-319 IEAFVDIDDT
+319 IEAFVDIEDRDDEGKVT
-329 SLLRAIQ
+329 LLRAIQ

-342 AERGAGQFSL
+342 AERGAGEFNL
-352 DSSHHKSPIS
+352 DASHHKSPVS
-362 PADGS
+362 LDDGT

-382 LHDRLLALFEQDTSL
+382 LHDRLLALFEQDPTL

-421 ARGQIPFAV
+421 KEGGKGRGGARGQIPFAI

-448 LGLPNARLGAGEL
+448 LRLPNARFGAGEL

-471 RRFELDDDEFNQLRV
+471 RRFELDDDEFNVLRR
-486 WVQETGIRWGLDDGY
+486 WVQETGIRWGLDDDY
-501 PERFDLPPMSGNSW
+501 PERFALPRLSGNSW

-531 EPVAGMSFCA
+531 EPVAG
-541 DHGAGQQGA
+541 
-550 VASILPCADNMGGQ
+550 
-564 QGPLASIL
+564 IL
-572 PYAEI
+572 PYADI

-583 ALGKLA
+583 ILGKLA
-589 WFIDSLAEF
+589 WFVDSLAEF

-606 PLPEWHGCLN
+606 PLAEWHACLLA
-616 ELLDRFYLGDEDEER
+616 LLERFYLADEDEER

-641 DWQTQLGEARFTQPI
+641 DWQAQLGEARFEQAI
-656 SASLLQD
+656 SADLLQD

-689 PMRYIPFKQVC
+689 PMRSIPFRQVC

-706 GVYPRTLA
+706 GVYPRTLP

-762 NSDKVPSV
+762 NSEKVPSV

-789 ALDDETSGKRLLKHL
+789 DLDDDTSGQRLLEHL
-804 IVPHPLTPYSR
+804 IVAHPLTPYSPA
-815 SYFYPDEG
+815 YFYPEPG
-823 SRLFTYAA
+823 SGLFTYAA
-831 DWLPALNPVR
+831 DWLPALSPER
-841 GAANFQSGELPLP
+841 GAANFQSGDLPLP
-854 PEWGREQGLELA
+854 AEWGREQGLELA
-866 ELLRFYRQPTK
+866 ELLRFYRQPAR

-884 KVWFELNEANIED
+884 KVWFELEEATIED

-914 LLDAHLAEGDSAVR
+914 LLDAHLTEGESEAR
-928 RERLQ
+928 RHRLQ
-933 LTGLLPQ
+933 LSGLLPQ

-947 LEDLD
+947 LEEIDG
-952 AEMGKLADRLRP
+952 EMGKLAARLRP
-964 WVAAGEAEKRAVEI
+964 WTGDKQAVEI
-978 DISLAQGQLQGWMD
+978 DIALAQGQLQGWID
-992 TQKGRLLVV
+992 TQKGRALVV

-1010 LLLGWVQH
+1010 LLLAWIQH
-1018 LCLSLSCAPGDTL
+1018 LCLSLSSAPGDTL
-1031 LFDAKQSLRLPKL
+1031 LFDAKQSLRLPRL
-1044 SADEARPRLA
+1044 AADEARPRLA
-1054 ALVALWAQ
+1054 ALVALWTQ

-1073 TAWDWIKAIEK
+1073 TAWEWLRAIEK
-1084 DPDKPE
+1084 DPAKPE
-1090 AADKAALT
+1090 EADKAALA

-1111 DPYVARCFP
+1111 DVYVARCFP

-1130 QALAREH
+1130 QGLAREH
-1137 LTPLLNTLEE
+1137 LTPLHQALEE
-1147 LT
+1147 LQ

>member
-30 FEHEQILV
+30 FEREQILV

-94 QLMTILPALLGRPAF
+94 QLMTILPALLDRPAF
-109 APLAAYLGG
+109 APLATYLGG
-118 DEQDP
+118 DDADP
-123 AKAPEQV
+123 AKDPEQV

-154 ARWEQGEGLVGTGSQ
+154 ARWEEGEGLSQ

-205 EEFIHELARTR
+205 EEFIHELQRTAT
-216 DLPGKLPQRVF
+216 LPGKLPQRVF

-242 LALGSRPEVEVHLF
+242 LALSERVDVHLF
-256 VTNPCR
+256 LSNPCR
-262 YYWGD
+262 HYWGD
-267 LLDRKTLARL
+267 IRDRKTMAKL
-277 ETRLKPGTDI
+277 ENRLKPGITP
-287 ETLQGPANPL
+287 ETYDDTSINPL

-306 DYLHQLMELEVPQ
+306 DYVHQLIDLPCFEVDVFSDLT
-319 IEAFVDIDDT
+319 EN
-329 SLLRAIQ
+329 SLLRCIQ
-336 KDVLEL
+336 GDVLDL
-342 AERGAGQFSL
+342 RNRGAGSFDL
-352 DSSHHKSPIS
+352 DASHHKSRLD

-448 LGLPNARLGAGEL
+448 LRLPNARFGAGEL

-471 RRFELDDDEFNQLRV
+471 RRFELDDEEFNQLRV

-501 PERFDLPPMSGNSW
+501 PERFDLPRLSGNSW

-531 EPVAGMSFCA
+531 EPVAG
-541 DHGAGQQGA
+541 
-550 VASILPCADNMGGQ
+550 
-564 QGPLASIL
+564 IL
-572 PYAEI
+572 PYADI

-589 WFIDSLAEF
+589 WFVDSLAEF

-606 PLPEWHGCLN
+606 PLGEWIACLN
-616 ELLDRFYLGDEDEER
+616 ALLERFYLADEDEER
-631 QLQLIRSQLT
+631 QLQLIRSQLA
-641 DWQTQLGEARFTQPI
+641 DWLAELGEARFEQPI
-656 SASLLQD
+656 SADLLQD

-689 PMRYIPFKQVC
+689 PMRSIPFKQVC

-706 GVYPRTLA
+706 GVYPRTLP
-714 PMGFDLMAVASR
+714 PMGFDLMAVAGR

-789 ALDDETSGKRLLKHL
+789 KLDDEISGKRLLAHL
-804 IVPHPLTPYSR
+804 ITQHPLTPYSHA
-815 SYFYPDEG
+815 YFYPAAG

-831 DWLPALNPVR
+831 DWLPALHPQR

-854 PEWGREQGLELA
+854 PEWGKEQGLELA
-866 ELLRFYRQPTK
+866 ELLRFYRQPAR

-884 KVWFELNEANIED
+884 KVWFELNEANIEE

-904 GLQHYQLKAL
+904 GLQHYQLKDL
-914 LLDAHLAEGDSAVR
+914 LLTAHLTQGDSAMR

-952 AEMGKLADRLRP
+952 EQMGKLADRLRP
-964 WVAAGEAEKRAVEI
+964 WVAANEAEKQAVEV
-978 DISLAQGQLQGWMD
+978 DIALAQGQLQGWID
-992 TQKGRLLVV
+992 TQKGRLLVI

-1010 LLLGWVQH
+1010 LLLGWIQH
-1018 LCLSLSCAPGDTL
+1018 LCLALSDAPGDTL
-1031 LFDAKQSLRLPKL
+1031 LFDAKQSLRLARLP
-1044 SADEARPRLA
+1044 ADEARPKLA
-1054 ALVALWAQ
+1054 ALVALWMQ

-1073 TAWDWIKAIEK
+1073 TAWDWLKAIEK
-1084 DPDKPE
+1084 DPEKPE

-1098 RFNGGYMVTGEGQ
+1098 RFNSGYMAKGEGE
-1111 DPYVARCFP
+1111 DAYVARCFP
-1120 ELDDEVLAQL
+1120 ELDEAVLAQL

-1137 LTPLLNTLEE
+1137 LTPLLKSLEE
-1147 LT
+1147 LQ

>member
-18 VSRIRQAPLSHP
+18 VNHIRQAPLAHP
-30 FEHEQILV
+30 FEQEQILV

-55 GIAANID
+55 GIAANIE

-74 TQVLADVPRQ
+74 TRVLADVPRQ

-94 QLMTILPALLGRPAF
+94 QLMTILPALLDRPAF

-118 DEQDP
+118 GDEQDP
-123 AKAPEQV
+123 AGDPEQV

-154 ARWEQGEGLVGTGSQ
+154 ARWEEGEGLVGTGSQ
-169 ELAGVSGQ
+169 DLAGVSGQ

-205 EEFIHELARTR
+205 EEFIHELQRTR

-277 ETRLKPGTDI
+277 ENKLKPGTDLD
-287 ETLQGPANPL
+287 TLQGPANPL

-319 IEAFVDIDDT
+319 IEAFVDIDEVDA
-329 SLLRAIQ
+329 SGNVRLLRAIQ

-342 AERGAGQFSL
+342 GSRGEGQFDL

-382 LHDRLLALFEQDTSL
+382 LHDRLLALFEQDPSL

-448 LGLPNARLGAGEL
+448 LHLPSARLGAGEL

-486 WVQETGIRWGLDDGY
+486 WVQETGIRWGLDDAY
-501 PERFDLPPMSGNSW
+501 PERFELPRMSGNSW

-550 VASILPCADNMGGQ
+550 VASILP
-564 QGPLASIL
+564 
-572 PYAEI
+572 YAEI

-589 WFIDSLAEF
+589 WFVDSLAEF
-598 LPRLQQAQ
+598 LPRLQREQS
-606 PLPEWHGCLN
+606 LPEWSACLLD
-616 ELLDRFYLGDEDEER
+616 LLDRFYLADEEEER
-631 QLQLIRSQLT
+631 LLQLICSQLAE
-641 DWQTQLGEARFTQPI
+641 WQTQLGEARFDQPI
-656 SASLLQD
+656 TADLLQD
-663 YLGSVLGESRSS
+663 YLGKVLGESRSS

-689 PMRYIPFKQVC
+689 PMRSIPFKQVC

-789 ALDDETSGKRLLKHL
+789 SLDDEASGERLLKHL
-804 IVPHPLTPYSR
+804 VVEHPLTPYSR
-815 SYFYPDEG
+815 SYFYPEAE

-866 ELLRFYRQPTK
+866 ELLRFYRQPAK

-914 LLDAHLAEGDSAVR
+914 LLDSHLAQGGSAIR

-947 LEDLD
+947 LDDLD
-952 AEMGKLADRLRP
+952 AEMGKLAERLRP
-964 WVAAGEAEKRAVEI
+964 WVSEKQAVEI
-978 DISLAQGQLQGWMD
+978 DISLAQGQLQGWID

-1010 LLLGWVQH
+1010 LLLGWIQH
-1018 LCLSLSCAPGDTL
+1018 LCLSLSDAPGDTL

-1044 SADEARPRLA
+1044 SADEARPKLA

-1067 LPFFPS
+1067 LPFFPN
-1073 TAWDWIKAIEK
+1073 TAWDWLKAMEK
-1084 DPDKPE
+1084 EPDKPD
-1090 AADKAALT
+1090 AADKVALT
-1098 RFNGGYMVTGEGQ
+1098 RFNGGWMVTGEGQ
-1111 DPYVARCFP
+1111 DVYVARCFP
-1120 ELDDEVLAQL
+1120 ELDEAVLSQL

-1137 LTPLLNTLEE
+1137 LTPLFKTLEE
-1147 LT
+1147 LK